1 MKNKTEKR
9 KIEMT
14 ISANKSVSNSI
25 KAHLLIWKKFHE
37 TQKPLLK
44 KLNMRKDN
52 IDLLMH
58 GLMQNARVY
67 QAAASAAELRRT
79 AKAALSNLSDLQ
91 NIDDVLGD
99 LQNNWFE
106 VNALVDQISEAD
118 FNIDTFMGMEK

>member
-1 MKNKTEKR
+1 
-9 KIEMT
+9 
-14 ISANKSVSNSI
+14 
-25 KAHLLIWKKFHE
+25 LIWDKFHE

-44 KLNMRKDN
+44 KLNLRKEN

-58 GLMQNARVY
+58 GLKQNARVY

-79 AKAALSNLSDLQ
+79 ARAALSNLSELQ

-106 VNALVDQISEAD
+106 VNALVSQISEAD
-118 FNIDTFMGMEK
+118 FNIDNLMNKEND